1 MEGGELQQV
10 CRREAVLIL
19 GLIGSLVTPVSAS
32 GGGVTVGIFP
42 DLWVPARPVLEVKSK
57 KVCDLCNDK
66 GYCIGFAN
74 RSGCEENKAI
84 VQKTWDPSLKWSCSC
99 SKQAAPS
106 GGDNKVAC
114 CWISSNTAT
123 KICGKED
130 KIRKS
135 LIISN
140 PGKFIECAAP

>member
-1 MEGGELQQV
+1 MEGRELPHV
-10 CRREAVLIL
+10 RRKKAVLIL
-19 GLIGSLVTPVSAS
+19 GLIGLLATSVSAS
-32 GGGVTVGIFP
+32 GGGVTIAKFP

-57 KVCDLCNDK
+57 KICNLCNDK
-66 GYCIGFAN
+66 GYCLDFAN
-74 RSGCEENKAI
+74 HSACEQNKAI

-106 GGDNKVAC
+106 DGDNKVAC
-114 CWISSNTAT
+114 CWISGNTAT

-140 PGKFIECAAP
+140 PGKLIECAAP

>member
-1 MEGGELQQV
+1 MPHV
-10 CRREAVLIL
+10 RRKNAVLIL
-19 GLIGSLVTPVSAS
+19 GLVGSLVTPVSAI

-42 DLWVPARPVLEVKSK
+42 DLRVPARPVLEVKSK
-57 KVCDLCNDK
+57 KVCDLCHDK
-66 GYCIGFAN
+66 GVCIGFAN
-74 RSGCEENKAI
+74 LSECEQNKVI

-99 SKQAAPS
+99 SKQAVPS

-114 CWISSNTAT
+114 CWISGNTAT

-130 KIRKS
+130 KIRRS

-140 PGKFIECAAP
+140 PGKFIDCAAP